1 MKSYEMT
8 TLGQHRGNPRLWLQ
22 GRKAC
27 SAGFNPGLRYNILK
41 DAERKML
48 ILEIDEEGSRV
59 VSRKMIGEKE
69 QPVIDINNGSDLAIF
84 DGFAHVRIIAKKM
97 RIIILPSA
105 VELAK
110 KERLAR
116 LRAKISQATALAV
129 GSVSHGGGVLSHAL
143 HAGMTRAGVK
153 ARLAFANDIRPELL
167 EHASV
172 HNSAW
177 DQDTVAIAAPLQQ
190 LALDAW
196 AMDGLG
202 KIEVLEAGLP
212 CSGASV
218 SGKAKNGAGH
228 AEAHPEVGHLVVS
241 FLAVIAKTQPAIVLL
256 ENVVPYRNSA
266 SMFLLR
272 HQLRDLG
279 YQVHET
285 VLNAA
290 DWNVLERRERMCMV
304 AATEGLE
311 LNFETLKRPAKVERK
326 LSEIMDPIGPDDKS
340 WSAMSYLVRKEER
353 DKAKGSNFMMQ
364 IVSGEST
371 HCPTITKGY
380 AKIRSTDPKFR
391 APHDASLFRQFTL
404 GEHARVKGIPESLV
418 EGLGVTIGHELLGQ
432 SVCYQPFEAVGELL
446 GNVLLEKTVAPVA
459 PSNPVTTQIP
469 RDYLAQSVLN
479 TPLPKVKS
487 PQPQQLDL
495 II

>member
-8 TLGQHRGNPRLWLQ
+8 TIGQHRGNPRLWLQ

-27 SAGFNPGLRYNILK
+27 SAGFNPGLHFNVLK
-41 DAERKML
+41 DAERKMM
-48 ILEIDEEGSRV
+48 ILELDEQGSRV
-59 VSRKMIGEKE
+59 VSRKKSGENE
-69 QPVIDINNGSDLAIF
+69 LAVIDINNGSDLSIF
-84 DGFAHVRIIAKKM
+84 DGFTQVRIISKKM

-143 HAGMTRAGVK
+143 HAGMTRAGVN
-153 ARLAFANDIRPELL
+153 ARLAFANEIRPELL

-172 HNSAW
+172 HNDAW
-177 DQDTVAIAAPLQQ
+177 DEDTVAIAAPLQQ
-190 LALDAW
+190 LAFDAW

-256 ENVVPYRNSA
+256 ENVVPYRNTA

-285 VLNAA
+285 VLKAA

-304 AATEGLE
+304 AVTEGLE
-311 LNFETLKRPAKVERK
+311 LDFENLRRPEKVERR
-326 LSEIMDPIGPDDKS
+326 LSEIMDSIGPDDKS

-353 DKAKGSNFMMQ
+353 DKEKGSNFMMQ
-364 IVSGEST
+364 IVTGDST
-371 HCPTITKGY
+371 HSPTITKGY

-391 APHDASLFRQFTL
+391 APHDPSLFRQFTL
-404 GEHARVKGIPESLV
+404 GEHARVKGIPESLI

-432 SVCYQPFEAVGELL
+432 SICYQPFEAVGELL
-446 GNVLLEKTVAPVA
+446 GNVLLEKTVANAAPAIPVSTERTRESMA
-459 PSNPVTTQIP
+459 TSILTMTLPS
-469 RDYLAQSVLN
+469 
-479 TPLPKVKS
+479 VKS
-487 PQPQQLDL
+487 HQPQQLEL
-495 II
+495 ID